1 MDNFLAGRR
10 AIVTGGTRGIGRAI
24 TESLLTA
31 GASVAI
37 CGRDGAA
44 LDAAVAELK
53 TRPGGRIHGR
63 ACNVAN
69 AGEVSD
75 FFAFADANLG
85 GLDILVNNAGVGAFK
100 PTADL
105 TIEDWHRVLDTNLS
119 GVFYCCHEA
128 LPRMRRQGAGYI
140 INISSL
146 AGKNPFAGAA
156 AYNASK
162 FGLNGFSEAM
172 MLDHRQEGVRVSYIM
187 PGSVD
192 TEFGQVK
199 ADSGLGKKATSW
211 KIDPADI
218 AGTVMFLLRMPER
231 TLISRVEV
239 RPTKP
244 GK

>member
-1 MDNFLAGRR
+1 
-10 AIVTGGTRGIGRAI
+10 
-24 TESLLTA
+24 
-31 GASVAI
+31 
-37 CGRDGAA
+37 
-44 LDAAVAELK
+44 
-53 TRPGGRIHGR
+53 
-63 ACNVAN
+63 
-69 AGEVSD
+69 
-75 FFAFADANLG
+75 
-85 GLDILVNNAGVGAFK
+85 
-100 PTADL
+100 
-105 TIEDWHRVLDTNLS
+105 
-119 GVFYCCHEA
+119 
-128 LPRMRRQGAGYI
+128 
-140 INISSL
+140 
-146 AGKNPFAGAA
+146 
-156 AYNASK
+156 
-162 FGLNGFSEAM
+162 M